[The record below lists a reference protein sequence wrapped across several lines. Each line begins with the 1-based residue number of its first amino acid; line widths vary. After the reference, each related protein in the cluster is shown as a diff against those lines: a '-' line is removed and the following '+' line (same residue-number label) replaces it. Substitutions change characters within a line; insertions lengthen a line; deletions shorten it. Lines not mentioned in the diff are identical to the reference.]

1 MVRSALILALFVSA
15 APAAAL
21 PQGFKAKADSLLAE
35 AYAANGPGAAVIVTE
50 NGKTVYAAGRGLAD
64 IERKTPIGPATIF
77 RMGSITKQFT
87 AAAVLRLAEEGKLSL
102 DDPLSKYLPT
112 YPTPGSSA
120 TVRQLLSHTGGMM
133 PYTAIPS
140 VMEEAQTGRPYTTV
154 QLIALFKDVPPPS
167 QPGERYQYNNSGYVL
182 LGAILETVTGKS
194 WDQAVGDLV
203 IAPLKLAT
211 IRTGIGADGT
221 PGMAIGYTEKDGTVS
236 VAQKINM
243 SVPHAAGA
251 LVGTVGDLA
260 IWGNALHN
268 GKVVSPA
275 SYTGMTGSVTT
286 ADGKTEPYGYGL
298 QTGDVR
304 GHKEIGHGGGIFGF
318 SSDSFYLPKQKIFVA
333 VFANSDSP
341 QTSPGMV
348 ARRLAALAVND
359 PYPTFT
365 KVAIDLKTLEPAF
378 GVYAF
383 DTVNRT
389 FFTRDGKLFMQR
401 EGGGAL
407 EVFPT
412 GKNRFFYGSESLSW
426 FEFVGD
432 PAGARRIAFYPEG
445 VSKATMASRTG
456 PPPIDKPAV
465 LNPAATLDMYAG
477 SYTSMAGIF
486 VFKHEGEA
494 LTVKLGAQPAFPLK
508 AISATEFEIPQVGVR
523 IRFNVKEGKAG
534 SITLFQAGQEI
545 EGVRSN

>member
-1 MVRSALILALFVSA
+1 MVRSAVVLALLLSA

-21 PQGFKAKADSLLAE
+21 PANFKAKADKMLAD
-35 AYAANGPGAAVIVTE
+35 AYAASGPGAAVIVTE

-64 IERKTPIGPATIF
+64 VAAKVPITPATHF
-77 RMGSITKQFT
+77 RLGSITKQFT
-87 AAAVLRLAEEGKLSL
+87 AAAILKLAEQGKLSL
-102 DDPLSKYLPT
+102 DDPLSKFLPT
-112 YPTPGSSA
+112 YPAPGASA
-120 TVRQLLSHTGGMM
+120 TVRQLLNHTSGVM
-133 PYTAIPS
+133 PYTNIPGFT
-140 VMEEAQTGRPYTTV
+140 VEANANKAYTTE
-154 QLIALFKDVPPPS
+154 QLVAVFKDVPSPS
-167 QPGERYQYNNSGYVL
+167 KPGAKWEYNNSGYVL
-182 LGAILETVTGKS
+182 LGAILEKVTGKS
-194 WDQAVGDLV
+194 WDRAVDDLV
-203 IAPLKLAT
+203 TGPLQLAA

-221 PGMAIGYTEKDGTVS
+221 PGMAIGYTDKDGKVAI
-236 VAQKINM
+236 AQKIHM

-260 IWGNALHN
+260 DWGNALHN
-268 GKVVSPA
+268 GKVVAAA
-275 SYTGMTGSVTT
+275 SYTAMTGTTTT
-286 ADGKTEPYGYGL
+286 ADGKTAPYGFGL

-304 GHKEIGHGGGIFGF
+304 GRKEIGHGGGIFGF
-318 SSDSFYLPKQKIFVA
+318 STDSIYLPQEKIFVA

-341 QTSPGMV
+341 QSSPGMV

-359 PYPTFT
+359 AYPTFT
-365 KVAIDLKTLEPAF
+365 KVAVDPKTLEPAF

-383 DTVNRT
+383 DNVKRT

-401 EGGGAL
+401 EGGAAL
-407 EVFPT
+407 EVFSAR
-412 GKNRFFYGSESLSW
+412 KDRFFYGPESLSW
-426 FEFVGD
+426 FELVSGPD
-432 PAGARRIAFYPEG
+432 GAKRIAFYPEG
-445 VSKATMASRTG
+445 DSKASMASHTG

-494 LTVKLGAQPAFPLK
+494 LTVKLGGQPAFALK

-523 IRFNVKEGKAG
+523 IRFNVKDGKAG

-545 EGVRSN
+545 EGVRN